1 MWHLDRGR
9 LGRGLRLL
17 LDGLFVFRLGFS
29 YFEVFQK
36 VVMFL
41 EILIWSW
48 ILKLAECFVNVI
60 PTVFVCQFNEDW
72 WVTVKLMDWCLV
84 LLCEFFS
91 LVGLSLFFKTFC
103 EIKYLAL
110 VSVTS
115 RLTFVQGMKGGDLS
129 YIWPQ
134 SEQTMS
140 CLYKNEMK
148 NVQTWIS
155 KLFVFCFFFIYN
167 NTHFPGL

>member
-1 MWHLDRGR
+1 M
-9 LGRGLRLL
+9 
-17 LDGLFVFRLGFS
+17 
-29 YFEVFQK
+29 
-36 VVMFL
+36 
-41 EILIWSW
+41 
-48 ILKLAECFVNVI
+48 NVI

-84 LLCEFFS
+84 LLCGFFS
-91 LVGLSLFFKTFC
+91 LVGLSLFLKTFFIRFC

-155 KLFVFCFFFIYN
+155 KLFGFCFFLYIITPTFLVFSAWTCICFLLWRSTLSVSVWVFSVYPDRSVV
-167 NTHFPGL
+167 TG